1 MTDQTIQVVALVV
14 APDILTFYK
23 TDGSVFT
30 VTQGDPRG
38 LAMSDEFFA
47 QRKLGQEI
55 ITLIIG
61 EDVKTATSHL
71 DSKKRNPLIR
81 FYRALKA
88 DVAKLLG
95 AEVKSN
101 ELTED
106 HEAAAARVKE
116 VAARLMVRTET
127 TEAQPD
133 DLPVRMVHSEEPL
146 GKDETIIAVT
156 ADGVVGEVENLADQF
171 VAADEGKA
179 PAQGADQLLIRL
191 AKVSSKR
198 RHSAADLMRFLKHV
212 DLPILA
218 DGSILLYKRLL
229 HQGNGV
235 YVDPHTRK
243 VHQRIGDIVE
253 MDESLVDPDRRRDCS
268 NGLHVGSRQYMGSFH
283 SNSEG
288 AGTMLVLV
296 QPEDAIAVPEYG
308 TTKLRTCRYQIVAD
322 LSNKAHDLVN
332 ANQKLDSCKSTMDLI
347 AAIVAGARPPA
358 LGRVRIG
365 GGHGSNL
372 TYSIN
377 GKDQAFSN
385 MKYADALAV
394 SQGKAI
400 AAAPDTV
407 KPVRTID
414 DSKNGH
420 QTARVTPEKVRDKA
434 NVVTPV
440 AAKAK
445 AAEPK
450 LSSRQIESQNLLKT
464 MNDTTATHLARR
476 TAAEKLRALKKQ
488 AKVTWVAMG
497 LKDNV
502 GDQIQKLLDQPAP
515 SNTPAPK
522 AAPKQSAPVPSAKK
536 PVPAK
541 TAPQP
546 KAPVAAA
553 PASTGGTRQ
562 DRARA
567 MYVRMTD
574 SKALSER
581 RAAAQELQKF
591 KSKAKVSWSALGLGK
606 HNVEADIKKALS

>member
-81 FYRALKA
+81 FFRALKS
-88 DVAKLLG
+88 DVARLLG
-95 AEVKSN
+95 SEVRSN
-101 ELTED
+101 DLTED

-127 TEAQPD
+127 TEARPD

-191 AKVSSKR
+191 AAVSSKR

-229 HQGNGV
+229 HKGKGV
-235 YVDPHTRK
+235 YVDPHTSR

-365 GGHGSNL
+365 GGSGTNL
-372 TYSIN
+372 SYSIN
-377 GKDQAFSN
+377 GKEQSFTN
-385 MKYADALAV
+385 MPYADALAV

-400 AAAPDTV
+400 KAPVDAV

-420 QTARVTPEKVRDKA
+420 ASTKIKPEKVRDKA
-434 NVVTPV
+434 NVVSPA

-445 AAEPK
+445 ASEPK
-450 LSSRQIESQNLLKT
+450 LSSRQLEAKKLFDT
-464 MNDTTATHLARR
+464 MSDTSASHLTRR

-497 LKDNV
+497 LKDAV

-515 SNTPAPK
+515 SNNPAPK
-522 AAPKQSAPVPSAKK
+522 AAPKQSAPVSSAKK
-536 PVPAK
+536 PEPTK

-546 KAPVAAA
+546 KAATSA
-553 PASTGGTRQ
+553 PTGGTRQ
-562 DRARA
+562 DRARRLWEA
-567 MYVRMTD
+567 MTGKGDISPAAR
-574 SKALSER
+574 KQ
-581 RAAAQELQKF
+581 AAQELQTF

-606 HNVEADIKKALS
+606 FNVDAELKKLLD